1 MDRLKQN
8 SPFTEDMIAVE
19 DALVA
24 IVGQRG
30 PFLRGT
36 NSDFATTLGC
46 TIETFIKVKN
56 ELIKDRIIRAAPSL
70 FEPEQMTY
78 SSCANK
84 K

>member
-8 SPFTEDMIAVE
+8 NPHTEDMIATE

-24 IVGQRG
+24 IVGKRG

-46 TIETFIKVKN
+46 SIETFLKVKN
-56 ELIKDRIIRAAPSL
+56 ELIRDRIIKVELSL
-70 FEPEQMTY
+70 FKPDQHTY
-78 SSCANK
+78 SIVR
-84 K
+84 